1 MQANYT
7 RLMQQSLSTRFWVL
21 LGFFAFAFS
30 FGAYAQTFDLTVA
43 QDGTGTH
50 TTVQAAINAAPT
62 GRTAPFRI
70 LIKNGTYTEKISVPS
85 SKPFLQLIG
94 ESVANTILTWS
105 DGASTVV
112 NGAPVGTS
120 GSYSFQNNAND
131 FLAMNI
137 TFVNAFGDG
146 SQAVAVSAGG
156 DRVVFKNCRMLG
168 NQDTL
173 LTNSN
178 GLQYYKNCYI
188 DGNVDFI
195 FGPNRAVFDNCVVYA
210 KSRTNAGGSFITA
223 ANTPAGQAFGYV
235 FRNTI
240 LPANTGATQYSLGR
254 PWQNSGTPNTNPSN
268 NKVVFLKSRVG
279 FGLLQ
284 PTGWSVWDAGTNTS
298 VITYAEYQNRYFNGN
313 LLNTSQRLSWTR
325 QLAPADTAQYTVAN
339 LFGAWNPCAVAA
351 NICTTFTPDIA
362 VSNFRAVRSGTQTA
376 LDWNIS
382 WAMTGIRYEVFRSTD
397 NVNFTSF
404 FNTTATNDSTYNFRT
419 TDVAPAPGTAYHY
432 YLRASKAG
440 MATHQTATVVISS
453 VPTITVS
460 GNLGPFAQYLTG
472 TSAAQNYTVSGVNL
486 TTGIT
491 ITAPANYELST
502 NGGAQWFSSATP
514 VVIPQTGNAVASTT
528 VSVRLNAAAAGS
540 YAGNIVHTS
549 TGAGAVNKAVSG
561 TKVNTPPDPT
571 VVLAQWAL
579 TTNAQPTTTAVGV
592 QATAATLAGGLLPSD
607 GTADFASVPA
617 YSVLRGLSFAP
628 LLVGPTG
635 TRTQWTS
642 GTLSRDLYVEFV
654 VRAAPTHALRVD
666 SIVFSSSFFNSAN
679 GVVGVSY
686 SKAATFPA
694 TPDEVTGGVLP
705 MGGDYTLTPIA
716 PVAQPA
722 GATGAFATSATTM
735 TKVARRNDGPI
746 VNTNTYRLALNS
758 SLGVSLAAGETLRMR
773 IYYALGSSSLG
784 RPAMLL
790 QTSAKGRTLL
800 ATANR
805 TALAG
810 TSLSVYPN
818 PTANGTLTV
827 ELLGYRQP
835 VTLTLL
841 NALGQQV
848 LVREVAASA
857 APKLELNGLAPG
869 VYVLR
874 AVTAGGTDTR
884 RVVVGR

>member
-1 MQANYT
+1 MQANLT
-7 RLMQQSLSTRFWVL
+7 RPMRQAFSARFWAL
-21 LGFFAFAFS
+21 LGFFAVAFS
-30 FGAYAQTFDLTVA
+30 FGSYAQTFDLTVA

-50 TTVQAAINAAPT
+50 TTVQAAINAAPA

-70 LIKNGTYTEKISVPS
+70 LIKNGTYAEKISVPA
-85 SKPFLQLIG
+85 SKPFLQLVG
-94 ESVANTILTWS
+94 ESVANTVLTWS

-178 GLQYYKNCYI
+178 GNQYYKDCYI

-195 FGPNRAVFDNCVVYA
+195 FGGARAVFEHCVIYA

-223 ANTPAGQAFGYV
+223 ANTPPGQAFGYV
-235 FRNTI
+235 FRNAT

-254 PWQNSGTPNTNPSN
+254 PWQNSGTPNTNPTH

-284 PTGWSVWDAGTNTS
+284 PAGWSVWDAGTNTS
-298 VITYAEYQNRYFNGN
+298 VITYAEFQSRYFNGN
-313 LLNTSQRLSWTR
+313 LVNTSQRLPWTR
-325 QLAPADTAQYTVAN
+325 QLAPADTAQYAVAT
-339 LFGAWNPCAVAA
+339 LFGAWNPCAAA
-351 NICTTFTPDIA
+351 SNICTRFTPDIA
-362 VSNFRAVRSGTQTA
+362 VSNFRAVRSGAQTA

-382 WAMTGIRYEVFRSTD
+382 WALTGIRYEVFRSTD
-397 NVNFTSF
+397 NVTFTSF
-404 FNTTATNDSTYNFRT
+404 YNTTAANDSTYNFRT
-419 TDVAPAPGTAYHY
+419 TDAVPAPGTAYYY

-440 MATHQTATVVISS
+440 LVTHQTATATISS
-453 VPTITVS
+453 VPTITVG
-460 GNLGPFAQYLTG
+460 GNLGPFAQYVTG
-472 TSAAQNYTVSGVNL
+472 TSAAQTYTVSGVNL
-486 TTGIT
+486 TSGIT
-491 ITAPANYELST
+491 ITAPANFELST
-502 NGGAQWFSSATP
+502 NGGAQWFPSGTP
-514 VVIPQTGNAVASTT
+514 VVIAHTGNAVASTPI
-528 VSVRLNAAAAGS
+528 SVRLNAAAVGA
-540 YAGNIVHTS
+540 YTGNLVHTS
-549 TGAGAVNKAVSG
+549 AGAAPVNKAVSG

-579 TTNAQPTTTAVGV
+579 TANAQPTLTASGV
-592 QATAATLAGGLLPSD
+592 QATAATLAGGLVPSD

-617 YSVLRGLSFAP
+617 YSATRGLAFAP
-628 LLVGPTG
+628 LPTSPSG
-635 TRTQWTS
+635 TRIQWTS
-642 GTLSRDLYVEFV
+642 GTLSRDLYVEFAV
-654 VRAAPTHALRVD
+654 QAAPTHTLRVD
-666 SIVFSSSFFNSAN
+666 SLIFSSTFFNSAN

-705 MGGDYTLTPIA
+705 MGGDYTVNPIA

-722 GATGAFATSATTM
+722 GATGAFATSVANT
-735 TKVARRNDGPI
+735 TKVARRNDGPV
-746 VNTNTYRLALNS
+746 VNLNTYRLALNS
-758 SLGVSLAAGETLRMR
+758 SLGVPLAAGETLRLR

-784 RPAMLL
+784 RTAMLL

-805 TALAG
+805 AALAG
-810 TSLSVYPN
+810 TSLNVYPN
-818 PTANGTLTV
+818 PTADGMLTV

-848 LVREVAASA
+848 LVREVAGNATPQLA
-857 APKLELNGLAPG
+857 LNGLAAG

-874 AVTAGGTDTR
+874 ATTAGGTDTR